1 MNTLNQ
7 YSPANP
13 KLQTEHEDFSHDNFT
28 AEDFKIVGAN
38 YEEQNAEQ
46 NKKQGTVKKKI
57 RNFPFLSVFTLFV
70 IILGCFFSHLFV
82 NHDPTQFYL
91 TNLNTAPD
99 SEFWFGTDSL
109 GRDIFSVL
117 WNGGR
122 ASIFIGMTST
132 VIATVIGIMYGCI
145 SGCASTFIDT
155 MMMRIAEMFQSIPI
169 ILTLLL
175 LLSLQEKQTPL
186 SISVIIGITSWFAL
200 ARIVRAEVRQIRNS
214 EYILLSRHMGASFF
228 WIMRKHLIPNI
239 VSAIMFIVISSIS
252 TNMAMEATLSFLG
265 LGLPPEEL
273 SLGSMLAL
281 SNRALLLNT
290 WWVIIFPGV
299 FLLITLL
306 CITQIGHIFRQEN
319 CKGFSNL

>member
-1 MNTLNQ
+1 MSTQNPQ
-7 YSPANP
+7 IHAPAN
-13 KLQTEHEDFSHDNFT
+13 TEFHAERPLT
-28 AEDFKIVGAN
+28 AEDFKLVGAN
-38 YEEQNAEQ
+38 FAEQ
-46 NKKQGTVKKKI
+46 SPEQGQTFAKKKI
-57 RNFPFLSVFTLFV
+57 KNFPYFSIITLCV
-70 IILGCFFSHLFV
+70 ILFACFFSPLFV

-91 TNLNTAPD
+91 ANLNTPPG

-117 WNGGR
+117 WNGGK
-122 ASIFIGMTST
+122 ASIFIGILST
-132 VIATVIGIMYGCI
+132 VIAAVIGIIYGCV

-155 MMMRIAEMFQSIPI
+155 VMMRIAEMFQSIPI

-175 LLSLQEKQTPL
+175 LLSLQEKHTPI
-186 SISVIIGITSWFAL
+186 SISVVIGITSWFAL

-299 FLLITLL
+299 FLLITLFS
-306 CITQIGHIFRQEN
+306 ITQIGHIFRQEN

>member
-1 MNTLNQ
+1 MSTQKPQILTPAQSVLNPELHLT
-7 YSPANP
+7 S
-13 KLQTEHEDFSHDNFT
+13 
-28 AEDFKIVGAN
+28 EDFKLVGAN
-38 YEEQNAEQ
+38 YQGQHKEQAETLGKEQ
-46 NKKQGTVKKKI
+46 TLAKQKN
-57 RNFPFLSVFTLFV
+57 RHFPFFSVAMLSILVLACLF
-70 IILGCFFSHLFV
+70 SSAFV

-91 TNLNTAPD
+91 SNLNTAPNK
-99 SEFWFGTDSL
+99 EFWFGTDSL

-122 ASIFIGMTST
+122 ASIFIGLTST
-132 VIATVIGIMYGCI
+132 IIAAVIGIVYGCI
-145 SGCASTFIDT
+145 SGCASAFLDT
-155 MMMRIAEMFQSIPI
+155 VMMRIAELFQSIPI

-186 SISVIIGITSWFAL
+186 SISIVIGITSWFAL

-239 VSAIMFIVISSIS
+239 ISAIMFIVISSVS

-290 WWVIIFPGV
+290 WWVIIFPGL
-299 FLLITLL
+299 FLIILL
-306 CITQIGHIFRQEN
+306 FSITQIGHIFRQEN

>member
-1 MNTLNQ
+1 MNTKPQ
-7 YSPANP
+7 IHSSENP
-13 KLQTEHEDFSHDNFT
+13 ELALTS
-28 AEDFKIVGAN
+28 EDFKLVGAN
-38 YEEQNAEQ
+38 FQEQIPAQ
-46 NKKQGTVKKKI
+46 PAAKRKI
-57 RNFPFLSVFTLFV
+57 RNFPFFSAAVLC
-70 IILGCFFSHLFV
+70 ILVLACFFSHVFV

-91 TNLNTAPD
+91 ANLNTAPNN
-99 SEFWFGTDSL
+99 EFWFGTDSL

-117 WNGGR
+117 WNGGK
-122 ASIFIGMTST
+122 ASIFIGITST
-132 VIATVIGIMYGCI
+132 VIATGIGIIYGCI
-145 SGCASTFIDT
+145 SGCASAFIDT
-155 MMMRIAEMFQSIPI
+155 VMMRIAELCQSIPI

-175 LLSLQEKQTPL
+175 LLSLQEKHTPL
-186 SISVIIGITSWFAL
+186 SLSAVIGITSWFAL

-239 VSAIMFIVISSIS
+239 ISAIMFIVVSSVS
-252 TNMAMEATLSFLG
+252 TNMALEATLSFLG

-290 WWVIIFPGV
+290 WWVILFPGL
-299 FLLITLL
+299 FLIILL
-306 CITQIGHIFRQEN
+306 FSITQIGHMFRQKN

>member
-1 MNTLNQ
+1 MNKQ
-7 YSPANP
+7 PQMHASENP
-13 KLQTEHEDFSHDNFT
+13 ELALTS
-28 AEDFKIVGAN
+28 EDFKLVGAN
-38 YEEQNAEQ
+38 FQEQIPAPAAA
-46 NKKQGTVKKKI
+46 KRKI
-57 RNFPFLSVFTLFV
+57 RNFPFFSAAVLCIFV
-70 IILGCFFSHLFV
+70 LACFFSSAFV

-91 TNLNTAPD
+91 ENLNTAPNR
-99 SEFWFGTDSL
+99 EFWFGTDSL

-122 ASIFIGMTST
+122 ASIFIGITST
-132 VIATVIGIMYGCI
+132 VIATIIGIMYGCI
-145 SGCASTFIDT
+145 SGCASAFIDT
-155 MMMRIAEMFQSIPI
+155 VMMRIAELCQSIPI

-175 LLSLQEKQTPL
+175 LLSLQEKHTPL
-186 SISVIIGITSWFAL
+186 SLSVVIGITSWFAL

-239 VSAIMFIVISSIS
+239 ISAIMFIVVSSVS

-265 LGLPPEEL
+265 LGLPPDEL

-290 WWVIIFPGV
+290 WWVILFPGL
-299 FLLITLL
+299 FLIILLFSITR
-306 CITQIGHIFRQEN
+306 IGHIFRQEN

>member
-1 MNTLNQ
+1 MNTQQSQILTPENQ
-7 YSPANP
+7 GYCPT
-13 KLQTEHEDFSHDNFT
+13 K
-28 AEDFKIVGAN
+28 EDFKLVGTT
-38 YEEQNAEQ
+38 YQEQAKAQ
-46 NKKQGTVKKKI
+46 QQAPAKRKF
-57 RNFPFLSVFTLFV
+57 RNFPFFSAAVLSILVFA
-70 IILGCFFSHLFV
+70 CFFSSAFV

-91 TNLNTAPD
+91 SNLNTAPNK
-99 SEFWFGTDSL
+99 EFWFGTDSL

-122 ASIFIGMTST
+122 ASIFIGITST
-132 VIATVIGIMYGCI
+132 IIAASIGVLYGCI

-155 MMMRIAEMFQSIPI
+155 VMMRIAELFQSIPI
-169 ILTLLL
+169 ILALLL

-186 SISVIIGITSWFAL
+186 SISIIIGITSWFAL

-214 EYILLSRHMGASFF
+214 EYILLSKHMGASFF
-228 WIMRKHLIPNI
+228 WIMRRHLIPNI
-239 VSAIMFIVISSIS
+239 ISAIMFIVISSIS

>member
-1 MNTLNQ
+1 MNTQNTQIPQLNAPEN
-7 YSPANP
+7 SE
-13 KLQTEHEDFSHDNFT
+13 LQLT
-28 AEDFKIVGAN
+28 AEDFKLVGAN
-38 YEEQNAEQ
+38 FQEQNSEQ
-46 NKKQGTVKKKI
+46 ITNKRKL
-57 RNFPFLSVFTLFV
+57 RNFPFFSVITLCT
-70 IILGCFFSHLFV
+70 IILACFFSPVFV

-91 TNLNTAPD
+91 ANLNTAPNR
-99 SEFWFGTDSL
+99 EFWFGTDSL

-122 ASIFIGMTST
+122 ASIFIGITST
-132 VIATVIGIMYGCI
+132 VIATAIGIIYGCI
-145 SGCASTFIDT
+145 SGCASAFIDT
-155 MMMRIAEMFQSIPI
+155 VMMRIAEMFQSIPI

-175 LLSLQEKQTPL
+175 LLSLQEKHTPL
-186 SISVIIGITSWFAL
+186 SLSFVIGITSWFAL

-290 WWVIIFPGV
+290 WWVILFPGL
-299 FLLITLL
+299 FLLILL
-306 CITQIGHIFRQEN
+306 FSITQIGHIFRQEN

>member
-1 MNTLNQ
+1 MTQPHTSFNKGSNQ
-7 YSPANP
+7 ELCLTS
-13 KLQTEHEDFSHDNFT
+13 
-28 AEDFKIVGAN
+28 EDFKLVGAN
-38 YEEQNAEQ
+38 YQEVTQKQAEENSA
-46 NKKQGTVKKKI
+46 NKKI
-57 RNFPFLSVFTLFV
+57 RNFPFFSVA
-70 IILGCFFSHLFV
+70 ILCILVLACFFSSAFV

-91 TNLNTAPD
+91 NNLNTPPNK
-99 SEFWFGTDSL
+99 EFWFGTDSL

-122 ASIFIGMTST
+122 ASIFIGITST
-132 VIATVIGIMYGCI
+132 VIATIIGITYGCI

-155 MMMRIAEMFQSIPI
+155 VMMRIAELFQSIPI
-169 ILTLLL
+169 ILALLL

-186 SISVIIGITSWFAL
+186 SISVVIGITSWFAL

-239 VSAIMFIVISSIS
+239 ISAIMFIVISSIS

-290 WWVIIFPGV
+290 WWVIIFPGL
-299 FLLITLL
+299 FLIILL
-306 CITQIGHIFRQEN
+306 FSITQIGHIFRQEN

>member
-1 MNTLNQ
+1 MNTQNHA
-7 YSPANP
+7 PANP
-13 KLQTEHEDFSHDNFT
+13 ELQAVRDNFSHDNFT
-28 AEDFKIVGAN
+28 AEDFRIVGAN
-38 YEEQNAEQ
+38 FEEQSQNQSNEQ
-46 NKKQGTVKKKI
+46 DTAKKKFK
-57 RNFPFLSVFTLFV
+57 NFPFLSVFTLCA

-91 TNLNTAPD
+91 TNLNTAPN

-122 ASIFIGMTST
+122 ASIFIGITST
-132 VIATVIGIMYGCI
+132 IIATIMGIIYGCI
-145 SGCASTFIDT
+145 SGCASTFIDAV
-155 MMMRIAEMFQSIPI
+155 MMRIAEMFQSIPV

-239 VSAIMFIVISSIS
+239 VSAIMFIVVSSIS

-299 FLLITLL
+299 FLLITLFS
-306 CITQIGHIFRQEN
+306 ITQIGHIFRQEN

>member
-1 MNTLNQ
+1 MNTQ
-7 YSPANP
+7 SPEIHAPANP
-13 KLQTEHEDFSHDNFT
+13 KFNAERPLT

-38 YEEQNAEQ
+38 FEAQSQEQGQ
-46 NKKQGTVKKKI
+46 VQTFRKKKI
-57 RNFPFLSVFTLFV
+57 KNFPYFSVFTLCA
-70 IILGCFFSHLFV
+70 ILFACFFSHLFV

-91 TNLNTAPD
+91 TNLNTPPD

-122 ASIFIGMTST
+122 VSIFIGILST
-132 VIATVIGIMYGCI
+132 VIAAGIGIIYGCI
-145 SGCASTFIDT
+145 SGCASTFLDT
-155 MMMRIAEMFQSIPI
+155 VMMRIAELFQSIPAL
-169 ILTLLL
+169 LTLLL
-175 LLSLQEKQTPL
+175 LLSLQEKQTPV
-186 SISVIIGITSWFAL
+186 SISVVIGITSWFAL

-228 WIMRKHLIPNI
+228 WVMRKHLIPNI

-290 WWVIIFPGV
+290 WWVIIFPGI
-299 FLLITLL
+299 FLLITLFS
-306 CITQIGHIFRQEN
+306 ITQIGHIFRQEN
-319 CKGFSNL
+319 YKGFSNL